1 MGVSKNRGTPKSS
14 ILIGFSLINYPFWG
28 FTPIFG
34 NTHIPPDLSE
44 IPGSSGR
51 PNPQDENHLR
61 SFADRLC
68 KEEARSEMIWIG
80 PHKPLLDACW
90 MLVEISSYAF
100 GCHKMIWVL
109 WILDPKIL
117 RGTVFEMVTFLKI
130 SHPYINHKQFGS
142 FSLPFPHFQETS
154 RWEKRGALLRTKRK
168 LKAISAMRN
177 GRKLAVPGGAAVAG
191 GSQGST
197 ESTFERQQSSNSK
210 SSESW
215 IGTVW
220 W

>member
-1 MGVSKNRGTPKSS
+1 
-14 ILIGFSLINYPFWG
+14 
-28 FTPIFG
+28 
-34 NTHIPPDLSE
+34 
-44 IPGSSGR
+44 
-51 PNPQDENHLR
+51 
-61 SFADRLC
+61 
-68 KEEARSEMIWIG
+68 
-80 PHKPLLDACW
+80 
-90 MLVEISSYAF
+90 
-100 GCHKMIWVL
+100 MIWVL

-130 SHPYINHKQFGS
+130 SYPYQKQHKQFGS

-177 GRKLAVPGGAAVAG
+177 GRKLAVPGGGTGGAVAG

-215 IGTVW
+215 IGTAW